1 MCSGGW
7 GRIILNPSNHGEPSR
22 RPFKPLFAHPSLRGR
37 GRREAAGIGLLTL
50 PALFGYGLPALP
62 ITPTSVKLTRAQVAQ
77 TLQITPKTLAA
88 WEKSGRIP
96 VPERDWRGWRLYD
109 EAAVAAIR
117 AALGTAPAHDTAPSE
132 VNRPMQI
139 SARNALRGVVR
150 EITGD
155 GVLCE
160 VTLDLGNGQE
170 VVSVITRSSAQR
182 LGLKPGVEATALIKS
197 TEVLLAR

>member
-1 MCSGGW
+1 MTAKTS
-7 GRIILNPSNHGEPSR
+7 
-22 RPFKPLFAHPSLRGR
+22 
-37 GRREAAGIGLLTL
+37 
-50 PALFGYGLPALP
+50 
-62 ITPTSVKLTRAQVAQ
+62 SVKLSRAQVAQ
-77 TLQITPKTLAA
+77 MLQITPKTLAA
-88 WEKSGRIP
+88 WEKTGRIP

-117 AALGTAPAHDTAPSE
+117 AALGGSPEGT
-132 VNRPMQI
+132 VNHASTLLPNDGLMQI
-139 SARNALRGVVR
+139 SARNALHGIIR

-170 VVSVITRSSAQR
+170 VVSVITRSSAER

>member
-1 MCSGGW
+1 M
-7 GRIILNPSNHGEPSR
+7 
-22 RPFKPLFAHPSLRGR
+22 SL
-37 GRREAAGIGLLTL
+37 
-50 PALFGYGLPALP
+50 
-62 ITPTSVKLTRAQVAQ
+62 KLSRAQVAQ
-77 TLQITPKTLAA
+77 MLQITPKTLAV

-96 VPERDWRGWRLYD
+96 PPERDWRGWRLYD
-109 EAAVAAIR
+109 EAAVAALR
-117 AALGTAPAHDTAPSE
+117 AALGNPDPPPVLEAGGPAL
-132 VNRPMQI
+132 MQI
-139 SARNALRGVVR
+139 SARNALRGTVR

-170 VVSVITRSSAQR
+170 IVSVITRSSVER

>member
-1 MCSGGW
+1 MT
-7 GRIILNPSNHGEPSR
+7 L
-22 RPFKPLFAHPSLRGR
+22 LAHFRYNLP
-37 GRREAAGIGLLTL
+37 TL
-50 PALFGYGLPALP
+50 PISFP
-62 ITPTSVKLTRAQVAQ
+62 SVKLTRAQVAQ
-77 TLQITPKTLAA
+77 TLQITPKTLAV

-117 AALGTAPAHDTAPSE
+117 AALGTAPSPPPPILGESAG
-132 VNRPMQI
+132 NRPMQI

-155 GVLCE
+155 GILCE

>member
-1 MCSGGW
+1 M
-7 GRIILNPSNHGEPSR
+7 
-22 RPFKPLFAHPSLRGR
+22 
-37 GRREAAGIGLLTL
+37 
-50 PALFGYGLPALP
+50 
-62 ITPTSVKLTRAQVAQ
+62 KLTRAQVAQ
-77 TLQITPKTLAA
+77 TLQVTPKTLAA

-117 AALGTAPAHDTAPSE
+117 AALGTPVQDAAPAES
-132 VNRPMQI
+132 NRPMQI
-139 SARNALRGVVR
+139 SARNALCGVVR

>member
-1 MCSGGW
+1 MPVTS
-7 GRIILNPSNHGEPSR
+7 
-22 RPFKPLFAHPSLRGR
+22 
-37 GRREAAGIGLLTL
+37 
-50 PALFGYGLPALP
+50 
-62 ITPTSVKLTRAQVAQ
+62 TSVKLTRAQVAQ
-77 TLQITPKTLAA
+77 MLQITPKTLAV

-117 AALGTAPAHDTAPSE
+117 AALGVPSSPPSLIGKGAGGLGSE
-132 VNRPMQI
+132 QGRPMQI
-139 SARNALRGVVR
+139 SARNALRGIVR

-170 VVSVITRSSAQR
+170 IVSVITRSSAQR
-182 LGLKPGVEATALIKS
+182 LGLRPGVEATALIKS

>member
-1 MCSGGW
+1 MSVKT
-7 GRIILNPSNHGEPSR
+7 S
-22 RPFKPLFAHPSLRGR
+22 
-37 GRREAAGIGLLTL
+37 
-50 PALFGYGLPALP
+50 
-62 ITPTSVKLTRAQVAQ
+62 SVKLSRAQVAQ
-77 TLQITPKTLAA
+77 MLQITPKTLAV

-117 AALGTAPAHDTAPSE
+117 AALGVPSSPPSLAGKGNGGLGSSE
-132 VNRPMQI
+132 AGPMQI

-150 EITGD
+150 EISGD

-160 VTLDLGNGQE
+160 VTLDLGNGHE
-170 VVSVITRSSAQR
+170 IVSVITRSSAQR

>member
-1 MCSGGW
+1 M
-7 GRIILNPSNHGEPSR
+7 
-22 RPFKPLFAHPSLRGR
+22 
-37 GRREAAGIGLLTL
+37 
-50 PALFGYGLPALP
+50 P
-62 ITPTSVKLTRAQVAQ
+62 IRLSRAQVAQ
-77 TLQITPKTLAA
+77 MLQITPKTLAV

-109 EAAVAAIR
+109 EAAIAAIR
-117 AALGTAPAHDTAPSE
+117 AALGASPESSPTPPE
-132 VNRPMQI
+132 LGVGGQPMQI
-139 SARNALRGVVR
+139 SARNALRGIVR

-155 GVLCE
+155 GLLCE

-170 VVSVITRSSAQR
+170 VVSVITRSSAER